1 MTSVCLNG
9 SINGIICISS
19 TAENMRAGGSLCWSA
34 YGDRMILQDNIIDLT
49 YKQQKQQANIY
60 DIEYIEADEWRCKIY
75 TVCDEIVCAKRLRDL
90 SSLLAG
96 YGFIRCHKGYIV
108 NTAMVD
114 KIVSARIFLK
124 SGKDIPLGRAY
135 KKSVRREFKA

>member
-1 MTSVCLNG
+1 
-9 SINGIICISS
+9 
-19 TAENMRAGGSLCWSA
+19 MRAGGSSCWSA
-34 YGDRMILQDNIIDLT
+34 YGDIMILQDNIIDLT
-49 YKQQKQQANIY
+49 YKQQKQQVNIY

-75 TVCDEIVCAKRLRDL
+75 TVCNEFICAKRLRDL
-90 SSLLAG
+90 NALLEG

>member
-1 MTSVCLNG
+1 
-9 SINGIICISS
+9 
-19 TAENMRAGGSLCWSA
+19 
-34 YGDRMILQDNIIDLT
+34 MILQDNIIDLT
-49 YKQQKQQANIY
+49 YKQQKQQVNIY

-108 NTAMVD
+108 NMAMAD

-135 KKSVRREFKA
+135 KESVQREFKA

>member
-1 MTSVCLNG
+1 
-9 SINGIICISS
+9 
-19 TAENMRAGGSLCWSA
+19 MRAGVSSYWSA
-34 YGDRMILQDNIIDLT
+34 YGDSMILQDNIIDLT
-49 YKQQKQQANIY
+49 YKQQKQQVNIY

-75 TVCDEIVCAKRLRDL
+75 TVCNEIVCAKRLRDL

-108 NTAMVD
+108 NMAMVD

-135 KKSVRREFKA
+135 KKSVQRIFKTFT

>member
-19 TAENMRAGGSLCWSA
+19 TAENMRAGGFSCWSA
-34 YGDRMILQDNIIDLT
+34 YGDIMILQDNIIDLT
-49 YKQQKQQANIY
+49 YKQQKQQVNIY

-75 TVCDEIVCAKRLRDL
+75 TVCNEFICAKRLRDL
-90 SSLLAG
+90 SSLLEG

-108 NTAMVD
+108 NTAMVG

>member
-1 MTSVCLNG
+1 
-9 SINGIICISS
+9 
-19 TAENMRAGGSLCWSA
+19 MRAGDSSFWSA

-49 YKQQKQQANIY
+49 YKQQVNIY

-75 TVCDEIVCAKRLRDL
+75 TVCDEIICAKRLRDL
-90 SSLLAG
+90 SSLLSR

-108 NTAMVD
+108 NTAMID

-135 KKSVRREFKA
+135 KKSVQCEFKTFT

>member
-1 MTSVCLNG
+1 
-9 SINGIICISS
+9 
-19 TAENMRAGGSLCWSA
+19 MRAGVSSYWSA

-49 YKQQKQQANIY
+49 YKQQKQQVNIY

-75 TVCDEIVCAKRLRDL
+75 TVCNKIVCAKRLRDL

-108 NTAMVD
+108 NTAMID
-114 KIVSARIFLK
+114 KIVSSRIFLK
-124 SGKDIPLGRAY
+124 NGKDIPLGRAY
-135 KKSVRREFKA
+135 KKSVQRIFKTFT

>member
-1 MTSVCLNG
+1 M
-9 SINGIICISS
+9 
-19 TAENMRAGGSLCWSA
+19 CWSA

-49 YKQQKQQANIY
+49 HKQQKQQVNIY

-90 SSLLAG
+90 ISLLAG

-108 NTAMVD
+108 NMAMVD

-135 KKSVRREFKA
+135 KESVQREFKL